1 MLGIFKIKKIK
12 MEKQQM
18 ELEVFALREAL
29 DRANTANRELSVV
42 IQNLSKEYGEAAD
55 RVRYLAEQLR
65 MKEAQQTASD
75 RFNDNDRNY

>member
-1 MLGIFKIKKIK
+1 MFDIFKIKQIK
-12 MEKQQM
+12 MEKHQM
-18 ELEVFALREAL
+18 ESEVVALREAL

-65 MKEAQQTASD
+65 MKEAKENTQ

>member
-1 MLGIFKIKKIK
+1 
-12 MEKQQM
+12 MEKHQM
-18 ELEVFALREAL
+18 ESEVVALREAL

-65 MKEAQQTASD
+65 MKEAKENTQ